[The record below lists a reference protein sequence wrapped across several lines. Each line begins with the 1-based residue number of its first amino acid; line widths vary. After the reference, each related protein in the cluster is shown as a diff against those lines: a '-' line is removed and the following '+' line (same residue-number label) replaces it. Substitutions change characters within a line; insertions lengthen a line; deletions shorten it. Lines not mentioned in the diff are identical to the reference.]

1 MTYLRNQISS
11 EKLNLLLIKYWLL
24 VSKFGNLVV
33 DCNCNMFWRL
43 IQLIDSE
50 YATQSLVI
58 SYRSCIAVFPRK
70 FHKIQIKLK
79 LLLRIWLT
87 QIDQNV
93 VFHSISNLWMMEKI
107 NLWNTRYNQGFWNID
122 VTECNPIDQF
132 IIPMCMKRFPEKSL
146 SIQLN
151 SPFFIQLFILKML
164 VGGYILFSIWN
175 CAFFYTTSLR
185 TIISL
190 RNM

>member
-50 YATQSLVI
+50 YATQSLVS
-58 SYRSCIAVFPRK
+58 SYRSCIAVFLLK

-107 NLWNTRYNQGFWNID
+107 NLWNTRYYWRSKLLCYSQFKKFSGIWGRMLSHPLGFKQRQKI
-122 VTECNPIDQF
+122 
-132 IIPMCMKRFPEKSL
+132 
-146 SIQLN
+146 
-151 SPFFIQLFILKML
+151 
-164 VGGYILFSIWN
+164 
-175 CAFFYTTSLR
+175 
-185 TIISL
+185 
-190 RNM
+190 